1 MTDDTTTIPT
11 VETDDVSIPA
21 MGLGTWQLTDQTAY
35 DAVRAALSVGFRHVD
50 TAQLYDNEWAVG
62 RAIADSDVPRE
73 EVFLTTKVDPTN
85 TTREAIESSVEASL
99 DRLGVDHVDLLLI
112 HWPNPLASLETVIAA
127 LSEAQKRG
135 QTRHVGVSNFGVDR
149 LDRARKLASV
159 PIVTDQVLFHPFHP
173 QRELLD
179 YCQREG
185 VTLTAYSPLAEGAA
199 LSDDLLGNLG
209 QAYDATP
216 AQVALRWA
224 TQHENVVAIPKSTS
238 RAHLAENRDSFG
250 FTLSQSDH
258 DHITRPSLA
267 RTARLAVGSRL
278 RDALPV

>member
-1 MTDDTTTIPT
+1 MTDDTTIPT

-73 EVFLTTKVDPTN
+73 AVFLTTKVDPTN
-85 TTREAIESSVEASL
+85 TTREAIASSIEASL

-112 HWPNPLASLETVIAA
+112 HWPNPLASLETVMETLSAA
-127 LSEAQKRG
+127 QRAG
-135 QTRHVGVSNFGVDR
+135 QTRHIGVSNFGVDR
-149 LDRARKLASV
+149 LDRARALASV
-159 PIVTDQVLFHPFHP
+159 PVVTNQVLFHPFHP
-173 QRELLD
+173 QRELLA

-185 VTLTAYSPLAEGAA
+185 VTLTGYSPLAEGAA
-199 LSDDLLGNLG
+199 LSDDLLANVG

-224 TQHENVVAIPKSTS
+224 TQHENVLTIPRSTS

-250 FTLSQSDH
+250 VTLSRGDH
-258 DHITRPSLA
+258 DHVTRPSVA
-267 RTARLAVGSRL
+267 RTARLALGSRL
-278 RDALPV
+278 RDALPG

>member
-1 MTDDTTTIPT
+1 MTDDTVEIPT
-11 VETDDVSIPA
+11 VETDDISIPA

-35 DAVRAALSVGFRHVD
+35 EAVRAALSVGFRHVD

-62 RAIADSDVPRE
+62 RAIADSDVSRD

-85 TTREAIESSVEASL
+85 TTREEIEASIEASL
-99 DRLGVDHVDLLLI
+99 DRLGVDYVDLLLI
-112 HWPNPLASLETVIAA
+112 HWPNPVASLETVMASLSAA
-127 LSEAQKRG
+127 QHAD
-135 QTRHVGVSNFGVDR
+135 QTRHIGVSNFGVDR

-173 QRELLD
+173 QRELLR
-179 YCQREG
+179 YCQQEG
-185 VTLTAYSPLAEGAA
+185 VTLTGYSPLAEGAA
-199 LSDDLLGNLG
+199 LSDDRLANIG
-209 QAYDATP
+209 QAYDATA

-224 TQHENVVAIPKSTS
+224 TQHENVVTVPKSTS
-238 RAHLAENRDSFG
+238 RAHLAENRDSFE
-250 FTLSQSDH
+250 FTLSRGDH

-278 RDALPV
+278 RDALPG

>member
-1 MTDDTTTIPT
+1 MTDETTIPT

-35 DAVRAALSVGFRHVD
+35 DAVSAALSVGFRHVD

-73 EVFLTTKVDPTN
+73 EVFLTTKVDPTL
-85 TTREAIESSVEASL
+85 TTREEIESSIQSSL

-112 HWPNPLASLETVIAA
+112 HWPNPLADLETVMATLSAA
-127 LSEAQKRG
+127 EEQG
-135 QTRHVGVSNFGVDR
+135 HTRHVGVSNFGVDR
-149 LDRARKLASV
+149 LDRARELASV

-173 QRELLD
+173 QRELLN

-250 FTLSQSDH
+250 LTLSRSDH
-258 DHITRPSLA
+258 DHVTRPSLA

-278 RDALPV
+278 RDALPG